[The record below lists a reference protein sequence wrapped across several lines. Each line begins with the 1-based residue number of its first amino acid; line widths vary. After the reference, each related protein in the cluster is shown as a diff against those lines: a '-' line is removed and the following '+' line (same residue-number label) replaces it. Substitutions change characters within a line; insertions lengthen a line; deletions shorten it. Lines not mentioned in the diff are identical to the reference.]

1 MSGFT
6 LLASPWWVN
15 LLVLVPVIPYLLSRN
30 AKFTLGRKRLLV
42 IAIFGIAFGF
52 VEAAVVVY
60 LRIATGLWPVPQ
72 VNGSAALPE
81 NLVRIE
87 CFREAA
93 TIVMLGGIAWL
104 AGQNFKAKIAAF
116 LWAFAFWDFF
126 YYVWLRL
133 TIGWPRSLLSSDIL
147 SPHSRALDRTGM
159 VSPPHQQS
167 HRCSNLVP
175 LLKNAP
181 ELCPHREK
189 LSRVPSFRV
198 FLESVG

>member
-1 MSGFT
+1 MPGFT
-6 LLASPWWVN
+6 LFASPWWVN
-15 LLVLVPVIPYLLSRN
+15 LLVLVPVIPYLLSRK

-42 IAIFGIAFGF
+42 IAVFGIAFGF

-72 VNGSAALPE
+72 VNSSAALPE

-104 AGQNFKAKIAAF
+104 AGQNFKARIAAF
-116 LWAFAFWDFF
+116 LWTFAFWDFF

-133 TIGWPRSLLSSDIL
+133 TISWPSSLLSSDIL
-147 SPHSRALDRTGM
+147 FLIPAPWIAQ
-159 VSPPHQQS
+159 VWF
-167 HRCSNLVP
+167 P
-175 LLKNAP
+175 LLVSSLTAA
-181 ELCPHREK
+181 
-189 LSRVPSFRV
+189 VIWFR
-198 FLESVG
+198 S